1 MREVIITL
9 ALVLL
14 LGCMGTME
22 DREMRKIKDVF
33 CDEVLAQADMA
44 RQRGDELTP
53 EEKAAVEFC
62 R

>member
-1 MREVIITL
+1 
-9 ALVLL
+9 
-14 LGCMGTME
+14 
-22 DREMRKIKDVF
+22 MRKIKDVF